1 MLNLCFDM
9 TLLKRKV
16 VVLWVK
22 TIISLE
28 TLFKEVFQYRH
39 VYLKYWSST
48 FTNNDDQIIIWKYF
62 TTSISRSTHD
72 NCPEYILIKKI
83 NCPEYTSFFGT
94 EAHVLKKSTWVH
106 NTSYK

>member
-39 VYLKYWSST
+39 VYFKYWSST
-48 FTNNDDQIIIWKYF
+48 FTNNDDQTIIWKYW

-72 NCPEYILIKKI
+72 K
-83 NCPEYTSFFGT
+83 CPEYTSFFGT